1 MPSGGSF
8 IYKKSISQKEIPLW
22 PIPYLSVS
30 LSRLQQSC
38 CFRLRCPSLP
48 LSSGKKEGE
57 LCPAWIGAAAFCMVL
72 EQLINAAVLGTGS
85 SAVSAFLLGHP
96 WLYAVYGG
104 LSAGILEETARFLV
118 YRTMLKDSVGR
129 ENAVT
134 FGVGFGGLEC
144 IMVLGLT
151 VLSTL
156 MMSISFNNMGAEAFA
171 AQYANSEYQIV
182 LETIAEINAI
192 SPLAGVMNCVERTAV
207 FALQIELSVLMFG
220 VVRSQK
226 FWLYPVSILLHAV
239 VGFLAA
245 LYQTNVLTSVY
256 LLEVLLVV
264 YAVAVFFLA
273 RKVYGELPWK
283 NRASWTI
290 SAE

>member
-1 MPSGGSF
+1 MADT
-8 IYKKSISQKEIPLW
+8 I
-22 PIPYLSVS
+22 SVS
-30 LSRLQQSC
+30 IIITFAAELL
-38 CFRLRCPSLP
+38 FSLALP
-48 LSSGKKEGE
+48 ILALVIWKKKEGTE
-57 LCPAWIGAAAFCMVL
+57 LRPAWIGAAAYFVFGMVL

-144 IMVLGLT
+144 IM

-273 RKVYGELPWK
+273 RKVYGELPMEK
-283 NRASWTI
+283 SRELDHFGRVI
-290 SAE
+290 KRK

>member
-1 MPSGGSF
+1 MADT
-8 IYKKSISQKEIPLW
+8 I
-22 PIPYLSVS
+22 SVS
-30 LSRLQQSC
+30 IIITFAAELL
-38 CFRLRCPSLP
+38 FSLALP
-48 LSSGKKEGE
+48 ILALVIWKKKEGTE
-57 LCPAWIGAAAFCMVL
+57 LRPAWIGAAAYFVFGMVL
-72 EQLINAAVLGTGS
+72 EQLINAAV
-85 SAVSAFLLGHP
+85 LGHP

-134 FGVGFGGLEC
+134 FGIGFGGLEC

-156 MMSISFNNMGAEAFA
+156 MMSISFNSMGAEAFA

-273 RKVYGELPWK
+273 RKVYGELPMEK
-283 NRASWTI
+283 PRELDHFGRVI
-290 SAE
+290 KRK

>member
-1 MPSGGSF
+1 MADT
-8 IYKKSISQKEIPLW
+8 I
-22 PIPYLSVS
+22 SVS
-30 LSRLQQSC
+30 IIITFAAELL
-38 CFRLRCPSLP
+38 FSLALP
-48 LSSGKKEGE
+48 ILALVIWKKKEGTE
-57 LCPAWIGAAAFCMVL
+57 LRPAWIGAAAYFVFGMVL

-134 FGVGFGGLEC
+134 FGIGFGGLEC

-192 SPLAGVMNCVERTAV
+192 SPLAGVMNCVERAAV
-207 FALQIELSVLMFG
+207 FALQIELSVL
-220 VVRSQK
+220 
-226 FWLYPVSILLHAV
+226 LYPVSILLHAV

-273 RKVYGELPWK
+273 RKVYGELPMEK
-283 NRASWTI
+283 PRELDHFGRVI
-290 SAE
+290 KRK

>member
-1 MPSGGSF
+1 MADT
-8 IYKKSISQKEIPLW
+8 I
-22 PIPYLSVS
+22 SVS
-30 LSRLQQSC
+30 IIITFAAELL
-38 CFRLRCPSLP
+38 FSLALP
-48 LSSGKKEGE
+48 ILVLVIWKKKEGTE
-57 LCPAWIGAAAFCMVL
+57 LRPAWIGAAAYFVFGMVL

-104 LSAGILEETARFLV
+104 LSVGILEETARFLV

-134 FGVGFGGLEC
+134 FGIGFGGLEC

-156 MMSISFNNMGAEAFA
+156 MMSISFNSMGAEAFA

-192 SPLAGVMNCVERTAV
+192 SPLAGVMNCVERAAV

-220 VVRSQK
+220 AVRSQK
-226 FWLYPVSILLHAV
+226 FCTPSASCCTRLLASSQRCIRRTCLPPSIFWRCCSLCTPWRSSSSRVRSTVSCP
-239 VGFLAA
+239 
-245 LYQTNVLTSVY
+245 
-256 LLEVLLVV
+256 
-264 YAVAVFFLA
+264 
-273 RKVYGELPWK
+273 RK
-283 NRASWTI
+283 NRASLTI

>member
-1 MPSGGSF
+1 MADT
-8 IYKKSISQKEIPLW
+8 I
-22 PIPYLSVS
+22 SVS
-30 LSRLQQSC
+30 IIITFAAELL
-38 CFRLRCPSLP
+38 FSLALP
-48 LSSGKKEGE
+48 ILALVIWKKKEGTE
-57 LCPAWIGAAAFCMVL
+57 LRPAWIGAAAYFVFGMVL

-134 FGVGFGGLEC
+134 FGIGFGGLEC

-171 AQYANSEYQIV
+171 AQYANSDYQIV

-192 SPLAGVMNCVERTAV
+192 SPLAGVMNCVERAAV

-220 VVRSQK
+220 AVRSQK

-273 RKVYGELPWK
+273 RKVYGELSMEKPRELDHFGRVIK
-283 NRASWTI
+283 RK
-290 SAE
+290 

>member
-1 MPSGGSF
+1 MADT
-8 IYKKSISQKEIPLW
+8 I
-22 PIPYLSVS
+22 SVS
-30 LSRLQQSC
+30 IIITFAAELL
-38 CFRLRCPSLP
+38 FSLALP
-48 LSSGKKEGE
+48 ILALVIWKKKEGTE
-57 LCPAWIGAAAFCMVL
+57 LRPAWIGAAAYFVFGMVL

-134 FGVGFGGLEC
+134 FGIGFGGLEC

-192 SPLAGVMNCVERTAV
+192 SPLAGVMNCVERAAV

-220 VVRSQK
+220 MVRSQK
-226 FWLYPVSILLHAV
+226 FWLYPVSILLHSA

-264 YAVAVFFLA
+264 YAVAVFFLT
-273 RKVYGELPWK
+273 RKVYGELPTEK
-283 NRASWTI
+283 PRELDHFGRVIKHT
-290 SAE
+290 

>member
-1 MPSGGSF
+1 MRKFMLITNRYKDQNLALSREIVTYIQQKGGSGDICVSSVEDDDEKGF
-8 IYKKSISQKEIPLW
+8 ELSEIP
-22 PIPYLSVS
+22 SD
-30 LSRLQQSC
+30 
-38 CFRLRCPSLP
+38 
-48 LSSGKKEGE
+48 
-57 LCPAWIGAAAFCMVL
+57 
-72 EQLINAAVLGTGS
+72 T
-85 SAVSAFLLGHP
+85 
-96 WLYAVYGG
+96 
-104 LSAGILEETARFLV
+104 
-118 YRTMLKDSVGR
+118 
-129 ENAVT
+129 
-134 FGVGFGGLEC
+134 EC

-192 SPLAGVMNCVERTAV
+192 SPLAGVMNCVERAAV

-239 VGFLAA
+239 IGFLAA

-273 RKVYGELPWK
+273 RKVYGELPMEK
-283 NRASWTI
+283 PRELDHFGRVI
-290 SAE
+290 KRQ

>member
-1 MPSGGSF
+1 MADT
-8 IYKKSISQKEIPLW
+8 I
-22 PIPYLSVS
+22 SVS
-30 LSRLQQSC
+30 IIITFAAELL
-38 CFRLRCPSLP
+38 FSLALP
-48 LSSGKKEGE
+48 ILALVIWKKKEGTE
-57 LCPAWIGAAAFCMVL
+57 LRPAWIGAAAYFVFGMVL

-207 FALQIELSVLMFG
+207 FALQIERFDVRRGAFAEILAVPRQHPAARGCWLPRSAVSDERAYLRLSFG
-220 VVRSQK
+220 GAARCVRRGG
-226 FWLYPVSILLHAV
+226 LLPRTQ
-239 VGFLAA
+239 GL
-245 LYQTNVLTSVY
+245 
-256 LLEVLLVV
+256 
-264 YAVAVFFLA
+264 
-273 RKVYGELPWK
+273 R
-283 NRASWTI
+283 
-290 SAE
+290 

>member
-1 MPSGGSF
+1 MADT
-8 IYKKSISQKEIPLW
+8 I
-22 PIPYLSVS
+22 SVS
-30 LSRLQQSC
+30 IIITFAAELL
-38 CFRLRCPSLP
+38 FSLALP
-48 LSSGKKEGE
+48 ILVLVIWKKKEGTE
-57 LCPAWIGAAAFCMVL
+57 LRPAWIGAAAYFVFGMVL

-134 FGVGFGGLEC
+134 FGIGFGGLEC

-192 SPLAGVMNCVERTAV
+192 SPLAGVMNCVERA
-207 FALQIELSVLMFG
+207 A
-220 VVRSQK
+220 VRSQK
-226 FWLYPVSILLHAV
+226 FWLYPVSILLHSV

-273 RKVYGELPWK
+273 RKVYGELPMEK
-283 NRASWTI
+283 PRELDHFGRVI
-290 SAE
+290 KRK

>member
-1 MPSGGSF
+1 MADT
-8 IYKKSISQKEIPLW
+8 I
-22 PIPYLSVS
+22 SVS
-30 LSRLQQSC
+30 IIITFAAELL
-38 CFRLRCPSLP
+38 FSLALP
-48 LSSGKKEGE
+48 ILALVIWKKKEGTE
-57 LCPAWIGAAAFCMVL
+57 LRPAWIGAAAYFVFGMVL

-118 YRTMLKDSVGR
+118 YRTML
-129 ENAVT
+129 
-134 FGVGFGGLEC
+134 
-144 IMVLGLT
+144 
-151 VLSTL
+151 
-156 MMSISFNNMGAEAFA
+156 A

-273 RKVYGELPWK
+273 RKVYGELPMEK
-283 NRASWTI
+283 SRELDHFGRVI
-290 SAE
+290 KRK

>member
-1 MPSGGSF
+1 MADT
-8 IYKKSISQKEIPLW
+8 I
-22 PIPYLSVS
+22 SVS
-30 LSRLQQSC
+30 IIITFAAELL
-38 CFRLRCPSLP
+38 FSLALP
-48 LSSGKKEGE
+48 ILALVIWKKKEGTE
-57 LCPAWIGAAAFCMVL
+57 LRPAWIGAAAYFVFGMVL

-104 LSAGILEETARFLV
+104 LSAGIL
-118 YRTMLKDSVGR
+118 KDSVGR

-134 FGVGFGGLEC
+134 FGIGFGGLEC

-207 FALQIELSVLMFG
+207 FALQIELSVLMFS

-273 RKVYGELPWK
+273 RKVYGELPTEK
-283 NRASWTI
+283 PRELDHFGRVI
-290 SAE
+290 KRK

>member
-1 MPSGGSF
+1 
-8 IYKKSISQKEIPLW
+8 
-22 PIPYLSVS
+22 
-30 LSRLQQSC
+30 
-38 CFRLRCPSLP
+38 
-48 LSSGKKEGE
+48 
-57 LCPAWIGAAAFCMVL
+57 
-72 EQLINAAVLGTGS
+72 
-85 SAVSAFLLGHP
+85 
-96 WLYAVYGG
+96 
-104 LSAGILEETARFLV
+104 
-118 YRTMLKDSVGR
+118 MLKDSVGR

-134 FGVGFGGLEC
+134 FGIGFGGLEC

-171 AQYANSEYQIV
+171 AQYANSEYQVV

-226 FWLYPVSILLHAV
+226 FWLYPVSILLHSA

-245 LYQTNVLTSVY
+245 LYQTN
-256 LLEVLLVV
+256 VLLVV

-273 RKVYGELPWK
+273 RKVYCELPMEK
-283 NRASWTI
+283 PRELDHFGRVI
-290 SAE
+290 KRK